1 MKRKEKRERVAFVI
15 HEKVGV
21 VAATARGRLE
31 VRRVAWGG
39 AEAKTDLRRWRD
51 KRDGGEMP
59 LAGLVLSAEEWAALR
74 AFCAGYDAGAVRKEA
89 RRKGGG
95 ENPQEGG
102 AA

>member
-1 MKRKEKRERVAFVI
+1 MKRKQKRERVAFVVRV
-15 HEKVGV
+15 KVGV

-74 AFCAGYDAGAVRKEA
+74 AFCAGYDAGAAREAA
-89 RRKGGG
+89 RREGDR
-95 ENPQEGG
+95 ENPREGG